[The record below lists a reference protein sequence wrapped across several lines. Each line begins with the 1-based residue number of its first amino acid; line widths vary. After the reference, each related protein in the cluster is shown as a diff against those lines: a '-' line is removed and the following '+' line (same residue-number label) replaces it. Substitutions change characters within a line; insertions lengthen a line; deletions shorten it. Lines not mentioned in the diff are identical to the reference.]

1 MKNLTLAGNSYIS
14 LTKANDGITS
24 EDGVSNTGVQ
34 DVMMGQSIAVK
45 SDQLAY
51 LVPAQCI
58 GVDASGKTVLNG
70 ASNPITLEQYKDKIR
85 DQADVTEVALN
96 IPSATLN
103 GHTLAEYGLTQNN
116 IQKIFK
122 RINSKITLVYYYVSF
137 DSTSDTARANANR
150 YFQDYY
156 GANQQ
161 TMEAYT
167 GLYTKAIQVRGQQ
180 NGAYIMHLAGNVAMY
195 DSSAAA
201 GSKEKLLDATLTS
214 DGANAGY
221 QALLASDQLKFQ
233 ALSKKMIDVYEQL
246 LPSEKTDAANAYTN
260 LVNEGE
266 ITTFHAVLNGS
277 TGNKVESK
285 YFGNTTGSLAEQGY
299 KAVIVKGDY
308 TYPEAGFGEF
318 SGLIIA
324 TGDVKV
330 TKEFQGTILSGGT
343 ITLDQNV
350 NVEPDR
356 DAVLHALTYSRTIVD
371 AAGKTQEYHVV
382 DFLNGGDGYLS
393 SNGKSYKNSDINL
406 GDLIVYE
413 NWQKE

>member
-1 MKNLTLAGNSYIS
+1 
-14 LTKANDGITS
+14 
-24 EDGVSNTGVQ
+24 
-34 DVMMGQSIAVK
+34 
-45 SDQLAY
+45 
-51 LVPAQCI
+51 
-58 GVDASGKTVLNG
+58 
-70 ASNPITLEQYKDKIR
+70 
-85 DQADVTEVALN
+85 
-96 IPSATLN
+96 
-103 GHTLAEYGLTQNN
+103 
-116 IQKIFK
+116 
-122 RINSKITLVYYYVSF
+122 
-137 DSTSDTARANANR
+137 
-150 YFQDYY
+150 
-156 GANQQ
+156 
-161 TMEAYT
+161 
-167 GLYTKAIQVRGQQ
+167 
-180 NGAYIMHLAGNVAMY
+180 MHLAGNVAMY

-201 GSKEKLLDATLTS
+201 GSQEKLLDATLTS

-330 TKEFQGTILSGGT
+330 TKEFHGTILSGGT

-350 NVEPDR
+350 NVDPDR